1 MFSFGNKEKKRRQSE
16 YYDLGKEVNEEKEPE
31 LILFDKISAL
41 DIITLNSNNKSKNIV
56 NIQVREKQKEK
67 DKRKSLKR
75 DSISVFDI
83 ILDFASTNDSKEFIN
98 SFKKVINEY
107 KAKKK

>member
-1 MFSFGNKEKKRRQSE
+1 MMIKKKKKKQSE
-16 YYDLGKEVNEEKEPE
+16 YYDLGKEENEEKEPE
-31 LILFDKISAL
+31 LILFDKIPAL
-41 DIITLNSNNKSKNIV
+41 DIVSLNSNNKSKNIV
-56 NIQVREKQKEK
+56 NIQVKDKGKDKEK

-75 DSISVFDI
+75 NSLNVFDI

-98 SFKKVINEY
+98 SFKKVITEY